1 MKTCVLTLLL
11 FLWSPFLALAQRKEY
26 VELQRDIAI
35 LQDQV
40 RTMQRTLDE
49 KLAQMTLLVQ
59 QSLDSINKANTS
71 LAVLENNVRDR
82 LREQEKNVS
91 QPVAGINSKVDQL
104 STQMMAIKESIDS
117 LNIRF
122 GKLEQQMVDVNS
134 AVRTLQAP
142 PVPPGA
148 GGGPGG
154 ASAEQLYQGALRD
167 KNGGNLDLALKGFTD
182 YVSQFGGT
190 TLAPNSQYYIG
201 EVLYLQGKYDEA
213 VSAFDLVL
221 EKYQENDKTPDAHYM
236 KGMSLVKMNQRAKA
250 RDEFYALIKRY
261 PESELS
267 AKAKAQLK
275 AMGLP
280 VSPVKPKRTR

>member
-11 FLWSPFLALAQRKEY
+11 FLCPFLALAQRKEY

-59 QSLDSINKANTS
+59 QSLDNINKANTS
-71 LAVLENNVRDR
+71 LAVLENNFRDR
-82 LREQEKNVS
+82 LREQEKSVS

-104 STQMMAIKESIDS
+104 STQMLALKESIDS
-117 LNIRF
+117 LNVRF
-122 GKLEQQMVDVNS
+122 GKLEQQMVDVNT

-142 PVPPGA
+142 PAPPGES
-148 GGGPGG
+148 GGPGG

-167 KNGGNLDLALKGFTD
+167 KNGGNLELALKGFTD
-182 YVSQFGGT
+182 YVAQFGGT
-190 TLAPNSQYYIG
+190 TLAPNAQYYIG
-201 EVLYLQGKYDEA
+201 EILYLQGQHAEA
-213 VSAFDLVL
+213 VRAFDLVL
-221 EKYQENDKTPDAHYM
+221 ERYQENDKTPDAHYM
-236 KGMSLVKMNQRAKA
+236 KGMSLIKMNQRVKA
-250 RDEFYALIKRY
+250 SDEFYTLIKRY

-267 AKAKAQLK
+267 AKAKAQLR

-280 VSPVKPKRTR
+280 ASPVKSKRTR